1 MQYPLFITI
10 YWFIF
15 HISDREQLTDRP
27 LAPTFYLGNCPY
39 CSRRG
44 FHLFSYFTF
53 ISGEQTVLFDPRR
66 RMVLAGISSCVH
78 GHRQSGTFKRL
89 MLTFHIVYL
98 LKHISQFIHFLV
110 KKSAIISCCHAA
122 VSWYEICCGQFHPN
136 CG

>member
-1 MQYPLFITI
+1 MHFYPFSVLVWYFLDCM
-10 YWFIF
+10 WFVLEIEMGNNNEPK
-15 HISDREQLTDRP
+15 HKSSHLSYLKQLTHSHSH
-27 LAPTFYLGNCPY
+27 TFYLGNCPY

-66 RMVLAGISSCVH
+66 RMVLAGILSCVH

-98 LKHISQFIHFLV
+98 FKHVSIYSF
-110 KKSAIISCCHAA
+110 SCQK
-122 VSWYEICCGQFHPN
+122 VSN
-136 CG
+136 S